1 MKIGIIGTGVFSVAI
16 AHTLSQNTDNF
27 ITMWSENKELVEEYK
42 KTNKMESIFKEK
54 VFPNNIKLTDSYE
67 EALKEIDL
75 LFLMTSISY
84 LKDVSKVLIEKVD
97 KSIPICIGTKGIVLY
112 EGKERFAYEIIKQNL
127 KNPLALLS
135 GPTYAED
142 VVSLDPIAFSIA
154 CKNKK
159 TREKLLKAFEV
170 ENIKIEFTQDFKGV
184 STCGSLK
191 NVYAIGSGIIAGL
204 GYKES
209 TLAYYITAVYKEL
222 ETVLYSLNSS
232 LATLHSLAGF
242 GDLIATCSSIKSRNY
257 SLGLLY
263 GQKKNKKE
271 LDSYKENNT
280 IEGFVSIE
288 AFINLFVKKHI
299 KTPIVMAIFKIVND
313 EEKPEYLLEILKESK
328 LNSIY

>member
-184 STCGSLK
+184 SMCGSLK

-288 AFINLFVKKHI
+288 AFINLFVKNHI

>member
-184 STCGSLK
+184 SMCGSLK

-222 ETVLYSLNSS
+222 ESVLYSLNSS

-288 AFINLFVKKHI
+288 AFINLFVKNHI